1 MTGSQPTLR
10 LGSMEA
16 VFVVLVVIIGLIGFF
31 MLLPLMFTL
40 IWVVIPALLT
50 IAVVVGAMVMLW
62 RLVRA

>member
-1 MTGSQPTLR
+1 
-10 LGSMEA
+10 
-16 VFVVLVVIIGLIGFF
+16 